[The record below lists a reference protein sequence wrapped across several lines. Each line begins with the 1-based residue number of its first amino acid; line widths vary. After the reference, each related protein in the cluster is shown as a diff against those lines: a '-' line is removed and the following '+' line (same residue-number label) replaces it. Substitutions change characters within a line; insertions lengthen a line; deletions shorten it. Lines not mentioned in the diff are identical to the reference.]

1 MWLEGQDIETEEEI
15 EASKGDVNGDETAN
29 VADIVGIVNDICD
42 RHSATFDKRAA
53 DANGDKVVNGTDI
66 QEVINIIVSGE

>member
-15 EASKGDVNGDETAN
+15 EASKGDVNGDENAN

-53 DANGDKVVNGTDI
+53 DANGDTVVDAKDI
-66 QEVINIIVSGE
+66 VIIVNKIMGK